1 MEVKEIG
8 SKYSDYVIQMRR
20 QFHQMPELS
29 FHEYETSKKILEELK
44 NIGIEGR
51 IVAGTG
57 VLATIQGG
65 KSGKGKC
72 IALRSDIDALAVT
85 EQTGAE
91 FASRNAGVMHACGH
105 DSHIAMILGA
115 AKILKEM
122 QDEVPG
128 KIRLIFEPAEEIA
141 QGANK
146 MIAAGAMEGVD
157 SVFGM
162 HVWSDIPAGK
172 ISCEAG
178 PRMASADFFT
188 IEVNGKSCHGSKPDQ
203 GVDAIIAGVALVNN
217 FQTIVSREINPIEP
231 SVITIGEFKG
241 GEQSNVLAGHVYMSG
256 TTRAFSNEV
265 REALPVKMDRVVKYT
280 GETFRAGIKMDYRF
294 GSSPVIND
302 EDSSEIATGAVK
314 KIMGADALYQYEKTP
329 GGEDFSEY
337 MRLAPGCFAFI
348 GVRNEALG
356 AVHPQ
361 HSCYYTMDESVLIN
375 GSMVAAQY
383 VLDFLN
389 K

>member
-1 MEVKEIG
+1 MGVKEIG

-29 FHEYETSKKILEELK
+29 LHEYKTSKKIVEELK
-44 NIGIEGR
+44 KMGIEGK
-51 IVAGTG
+51 IVADTG
-57 VLATIQGG
+57 VLATIKGG
-65 KSGKGKC
+65 KAGNSKC
-72 IALRSDIDALAVT
+72 VALRGDIDALAVT

-91 FASRNAGVMHACGH
+91 FESKNVGVMHACGH
-105 DSHIAMILGA
+105 DSHITMILGA
-115 AKILKEM
+115 AKILKEI
-122 QDEVPG
+122 QNEISGEV
-128 KIRLIFEPAEEIA
+128 RLIFEPAEEVA
-141 QGANK
+141 KGANK

-203 GVDAIIAGVALVNN
+203 GVDAIVAGAALVNN
-217 FQTIVSREINPIEP
+217 LQTIVSREINPIQP

-241 GEQSNVLAGHVYMSG
+241 GEQSNVLAGHVHMSG

-265 REALPVKMDRVVKYT
+265 RTALPVMMERVVKYT
-280 GETFRAGIKMDYRF
+280 GETFRAEIKMDYNY
-294 GSSPVIND
+294 GSSLVIND
-302 EDSSEIATGAVK
+302 EGSSEIAAGAVE
-314 KIMGADALYQYEKTP
+314 KILGADALYHYEKTP
-329 GGEDFSEY
+329 GGENFSEY
-337 MRLAPGCFAFI
+337 MRLAPGCFAFV

-361 HSCYYTMDESVLIN
+361 HSCYYAMDESVLIN

-383 VLDFLN
+383 ALDFLS

>member
-1 MEVKEIG
+1 MGVKEIG

-20 QFHQMPELS
+20 QFHQIPELS
-29 FHEYETSKKILEELK
+29 LQEYKTSKKIVEELK
-44 NIGIEGR
+44 KMGIEGK
-51 IVAGTG
+51 IVADTG
-57 VLATIQGG
+57 VLATIKGG
-65 KSGKGKC
+65 KEGKSKRV
-72 IALRSDIDALAVT
+72 ALRADIDALAVT

-91 FASRNAGVMHACGH
+91 FESKNVGVMHACGH

-115 AKILKEM
+115 AKILKEI
-122 QDEVPG
+122 QNEISGEV
-128 KIRLIFEPAEEIA
+128 RLIFEPAEEVA
-141 QGANK
+141 KGANK

-157 SVFGM
+157 SIFGM

-203 GVDAIIAGVALVNN
+203 GVDAIVAGAALVNN
-217 FQTIVSREINPIEP
+217 LQTIVSREINPIQP

-241 GEQSNVLAGHVYMSG
+241 GEQSNVLAGHVHMSG

-265 REALPVKMDRVVKYT
+265 RTALPVMMERVVKYT
-280 GETFRAGIKMDYRF
+280 GETFRTEIKMDYNL

-302 EDSSEIATGAVK
+302 YGSSEIAAGAVE
-314 KIMGADALYQYEKTP
+314 KILGADALYHYEKTP

-337 MRLAPGCFAFI
+337 MRLAPGCFAFV

-356 AVHPQ
+356 ALHPQ
-361 HSCYYTMDESVLIN
+361 HSCYYTIDESVLIN

-383 VLDFLN
+383 ALDFLN